1 VRRSEAAT
9 GYGSACELRELGL
22 KTVTSDSGSNDGG
35 QFSVGSEIPY
45 DALGDTQ
52 LGRSLKELI
61 KEISKEKDALKKGL
75 ASGEAPGSE
84 SQDGDDF
91 DPSLSRFEQALELA
105 ASIQKGSEN
114 AGDGAASTDHPAS
127 APGKSTA
134 AGVPADGQPDAELS
148 QAISGMEA
156 VLQRFAEAER
166 RRCEHKLSEWK
177 LQLKKATM
185 IVIKKQVDTARA
197 KWMKN
202 LSASQETIAEHYR
215 RLKLLTDRVAKQ
227 KAQIQRA
234 KKALEEKLEVADRL
248 HNEFDEIRSVL
259 DGQIGAIDA
268 LDKNEE

>member
-1 VRRSEAAT
+1 VAT
-9 GYGSACELRELGL
+9 GYGNACERRELGL

-35 QFSVGSEIPY
+35 KSSAGTEIPY

-61 KEISKEKDALKKGL
+61 KDIGKEKDAAQARLTS
-75 ASGEAPGSE
+75 AEAPGSG

-91 DPSLSRFEQALELA
+91 DPSLSRFDQVLDLA
-105 ASIQKGSEN
+105 AGSEEGSGS
-114 AGDGAASTDHPAS
+114 AGNGAASTDRPSS
-127 APGKSTA
+127 APGKSA
-134 AGVPADGQPDAELS
+134 PASVPADGQANAEMS

-166 RRCEHKLSEWK
+166 RRCERKLSEWK
-177 LQLKKATM
+177 VQLKKATM

-202 LSASQETIAEHYR
+202 LSANQETIAEHYR
-215 RLKLLTDRVAKQ
+215 MLKLLTDRVAKQ
-227 KAQIQRA
+227 KAQIQKA
-234 KKALEEKLEVADRL
+234 KKELEKKLDVADRL

-268 LDKNEE
+268 LDKGDE